1 MAGDDPELAAEPSG
15 SPKAPLDSDRS
26 PAAPG
31 ASPTAPLDSE
41 RTMPAPPGASP
52 VARRW
57 ARRLVTPIESFLQV
71 EASSGIVLLAMAAV
85 AIAIASSAWSEPF
98 HHLLELPVGLR
109 VGETTVE
116 RPLHFWINDG
126 LMTIFFF
133 VVGLEI
139 RREIHEGELA
149 NVRRAALPLA
159 AALGGMAAPALL
171 YLAIAGGS
179 PEDRPG
185 WGVPM
190 ATDIAFAVGVLAVLG
205 KRVPPALRVLLL
217 ALAIIDDI
225 GSIVV
230 IATFYSGALDP
241 SGFVVAAGGLAVIL
255 VLQRV
260 GVRRA
265 SVYLLP
271 GVVVW
276 LGVCRSGVHPTIAGV
291 VVGFLTPAKPWLGAT
306 GLVALTRRSLEE
318 VEHALADERGAVA
331 PERVAAE
338 TERID
343 LASREAL
350 APTVRLQRI
359 LHPWVA
365 FVIMPIFALTN
376 AGVTVNGSAAAPSLL
391 GAGIVVGLVVG
402 KPIGVLTACFAVVRL
417 RIATLP
423 RGIGWR
429 ELTVLGLVA
438 GIGFTMALF
447 VAALAFPRGDKLEQ
461 AKTAILAAS
470 VIAMIVGLTVGR
482 VLLPPQIARGAA
494 TSSSEAETSDE
505 V

>member
-1 MAGDDPELAAEPSG
+1 MQTPPGV
-15 SPKAPLDSDRS
+15 S
-26 PAAPG
+26 PA
-31 ASPTAPLDSE
+31 
-41 RTMPAPPGASP
+41 
-52 VARRW
+52 ARRW
-57 ARRLVTPIESFLQV
+57 ARRLVTPIEAFLRI
-71 EASSGIVLLAMAAV
+71 EASSGIVLLGMAAL
-85 AIAIASSAWSEPF
+85 AIAIASSAWSESF
-98 HHLLELPVGLR
+98 HRLLELPLGLR
-109 VGETTVE
+109 VGAATVE

-139 RREIHEGELA
+139 RREIHAGELA

-171 YLAIAGGS
+171 YLAIAGGD
-179 PEDRPG
+179 PADRPG

-190 ATDIAFAVGVLAVLG
+190 ATDIAFAVGVLAILG

-230 IATFYSGALDP
+230 IATFYSGALDT
-241 SGFVVAAGGLAVIL
+241 SGFVIAAGGVAFIL
-255 VLQRV
+255 FLQRV

-265 SVYLLP
+265 SVYVIP
-271 GVVVW
+271 GVIVW
-276 LGVCRSGVHPTIAGV
+276 FGITRSGVHPTIAGV
-291 VVGFLTPAKPWLGAT
+291 IVGLLTPATPWLGAA
-306 GLVALTRRSLEE
+306 GLAALARRSAEE
-318 VEHALADERGAVA
+318 VEHELEDVGGGE
-331 PERVAAE
+331 VAADRLAAE
-338 TERID
+338 ASRID

-350 APTVRLQRI
+350 APATRLQRM

-376 AGVTVNGSAAAPSLL
+376 AGVTVNGHAAAPSLL
-391 GAGIVVGLVVG
+391 GAGIIVGLVVG
-402 KPIGVLTACFAVVRL
+402 KPVGILAACFAVVRL
-417 RIATLP
+417 RIASLP

-447 VAALAFPRGDKLEQ
+447 VAALAFPKGDLLEQ
-461 AKTAILAAS
+461 AKLAILAAS
-470 VIAMIVGLTVGR
+470 VLAMILGLAAGR
-482 VLLPPQIARGAA
+482 ALLAREVAPDAA
-494 TSSSEAETSDE
+494 ASCSEAETSDE

>member
-1 MAGDDPELAAEPSG
+1 MQTPPGV
-15 SPKAPLDSDRS
+15 S
-26 PAAPG
+26 PA
-31 ASPTAPLDSE
+31 
-41 RTMPAPPGASP
+41 
-52 VARRW
+52 ARRW
-57 ARRLVTPIESFLQV
+57 ARRLVTPIEAFLRI
-71 EASSGIVLLAMAAV
+71 EASSGIVLLGMAAL
-85 AIAIASSAWSEPF
+85 AIAIASSAWSESF
-98 HHLLELPVGLR
+98 HRLLELPLGLR
-109 VGETTVE
+109 VGAATVE

-139 RREIHEGELA
+139 RREIHAGELA

-171 YLAIAGGS
+171 YLAIAGGD
-179 PEDRPG
+179 PADRPG

-190 ATDIAFAVGVLAVLG
+190 ATDIAFAVGVLAILG

-230 IATFYSGALDP
+230 IATFYSGALDT
-241 SGFVVAAGGLAVIL
+241 SGFVVAAGGVAAIL

-265 SVYLLP
+265 WIYVLP
-271 GVVVW
+271 GAVVW
-276 LGVCRSGVHPTIAGV
+276 LGMYRSGVHPTIAGV
-291 VVGFLTPAKPWLGAT
+291 IVGLLTPAKPWLGPA
-306 GLVALTRRSLEE
+306 GLVALTRRSVEE
-318 VEHALADERGAVA
+318 VELALEVELA
-331 PERVAAE
+331 PERLALE
-338 TERID
+338 TARID

-350 APTVRLQRI
+350 APTVRLQAL

-365 FVIMPIFALTN
+365 FVIMPIFALAN
-376 AGVTVNGSAAAPSLL
+376 AGVAVDARAAVPSLL
-391 GAGIVVGLVVG
+391 GAGIVVGLVAG
-402 KPIGVLTACFAVVRL
+402 KPLGILAACFAVVRL

-423 RGIGWR
+423 RGVGWR

-447 VAALAFPRGDKLEQ
+447 VAALAFPTGDKLEQ
-461 AKTAILAAS
+461 AKLAILTAS
-470 VIAMIVGLTVGR
+470 VLAMIVGLTAGR
-482 VLLPPQIARGAA
+482 LLLPPHVARGAA
-494 TSSSEAETSDE
+494 ASSSEAETAGE